1 MDLNKAGV
9 TVDLEVFV
17 NAGVHCVKPEYIA
30 AYLMDSPAP
39 QPQQFYIPELQH
51 LNKGWGN
58 DNCKCQLIESYYV
71 KYKYLGGSLCKCKV
85 VSWKWR
91 QNGGKDDTLLQMSVD
106 WKLSG
111 SSK

>member
-51 LNKGWGN
+51 LNKG
-58 DNCKCQLIESYYV
+58 
-71 KYKYLGGSLCKCKV
+71 
-85 VSWKWR
+85 
-91 QNGGKDDTLLQMSVD
+91 
-106 WKLSG
+106 
-111 SSK
+111 